1 MRRKGGNKK
10 ITDRLI
16 KWFTPKRGDKVL
28 EMVEEHLEL
37 TRNAV
42 SDLYRMIEASCT
54 SREEDAE
61 EFYQSI
67 SKLEMQADEL
77 RRKMIEEITRSE
89 LFPEERDDLME
100 LVRAVNW
107 VANSSRE
114 SGRILTL
121 IPFDK
126 APEEMKQAAK
136 NICKADVDCV
146 TLLAN
151 CVQVLLTDPIEALNL
166 ANEVEV
172 LEEDIDDLYS
182 VARGHLAQM
191 DSDGYT
197 VGALILLN
205 EFLDA
210 LETIADWCENTAD
223 ITRAIAVR
231 IQ

>member
-67 SKLEMQADEL
+67 SRLEMQADEL

>member
-1 MRRKGGNKK
+1 MA
-10 ITDRLI
+10 DRI
-16 KWFTPKRGDKVL
+16 FKWFTPKRGEKVL
-28 EMVEEHLEL
+28 KMVEEHLEL
-37 TRNAV
+37 TKNSA
-42 SDLYRMIEASCT
+42 SDLYRMIEASCI
-54 SREEDAE
+54 SRQKDAE
-61 EFYQSI
+61 KFYQSI
-67 SKLEMQADEL
+67 SKLEMQADQL
-77 RRKMIEEITRSE
+77 RRKMIDEITRSE

-107 VANSSRE
+107 VANSCRE

-126 APEEMKQAAK
+126 APEEMKQAAQ

-146 TLLAN
+146 TMLAN
-151 CVQVLLTDPIEALNL
+151 CVQVLLTDPVEALNL
-166 ANEVEV
+166 ANEVEL
-172 LEEDIDDLYS
+172 LEEEIDDLYS
-182 VARGHLAQM
+182 VARGHLTQM

-197 VGALILLN
+197 IGALILLN

-231 IQ
+231 VQ

>member
-1 MRRKGGNKK
+1 MRRKGGNRK